1 VAQQDRYQQRQ
12 KALRDIAKRRGLAA
26 IVIIGG
32 TNLSYFSGFGAAER
46 SMARPML
53 FVVPAEGEPVL
64 VAHRFRTQ
72 LLEAH
77 SPVER
82 VVFYSQLSRPPVE
95 ALLQALADVGAA
107 EGRIGFELTNE
118 SQIFMSYGDFDAVRQ
133 AIGPDR
139 IEDVA
144 KETWLIRFRRDAVE
158 IAAQK
163 RAAEA
168 VTGLISECWDF
179 VRGGMQQRELT
190 GFIRKRVTEEG
201 WGAHYAIVSAGPGNY
216 DFCGAWTPDHSFAE
230 GEMVWIDLGV
240 EIGGMCA
247 AYSRAGVVGG
257 PSAEQVRVAAAVAQ
271 ATAIGVDTCG
281 PNVHMSAVATA
292 CETALAGIDA
302 PISSD
307 IAWFGTRF
315 GHGMGIE
322 FIEPPHIAA
331 YDDTVLEPGM
341 VLAVEPGIATP
352 FGRFHFRQL
361 ALVTDEGREL
371 LPAPP
376 MELAFLKSR

>member
-1 VAQQDRYQQRQ
+1 VAQQERTRQRRQ
-12 KALRDIAKRRGLAA
+12 ALRDIAKRRGLAA

-77 SPVER
+77 GPVKR
-82 VVFYSQLSRPPVE
+82 VVFYSQLSQPPVE
-95 ALLQALADVGAA
+95 AVLQALAEVGAA
-107 EGRIGFELTNE
+107 EGRIGFELTSE
-118 SQIFMSYGDFDAVRQ
+118 SQIFMSYGDFDALRS

-139 IEDVA
+139 IVDVA
-144 KETWLIRFRRDAVE
+144 RDTWLIRYRRDNIE

-168 VTGLISECWDF
+168 VTGLITECWGF
-179 VRGGMQQRELT
+179 VRGGMRQRDLT
-190 GFIRKRVTEEG
+190 AFIRRRVTEEG
-201 WGAHYAIVSAGPGNY
+201 WGAYYAIVSAGADNY
-216 DFCGAWTPDHSFAE
+216 EFCGAWTPDHVFAE
-230 GEMVWIDLGV
+230 GEMVWIDVGV
-240 EIGGMCA
+240 EVGGMCA
-247 AYSRAGVVGG
+247 AYSRAGVIGG
-257 PSAEQVRVAAAVAQ
+257 PSAEQARVAAAVAQ
-271 ATAIGVDTCG
+271 ATARGVEACG
-281 PNVHMSAVATA
+281 PGVPIAEVAAV
-292 CETALAGIDA
+292 CEEALAQTDA
-302 PISSD
+302 PVSSD

-322 FIEPPHIAA
+322 FIEPPHIAP

-341 VLAVEPGIATP
+341 VLAVEPGIATT

-376 MELAFLKSR
+376 MDLAFLKSR